1 MCQSISHCYLSPS
14 FSTLSASCSPKP
26 ICYYWR
32 YKYLKAGQKE
42 EEVNNALCGA
52 ICSCR
57 IRGLTQN
64 KLQSLFMW
72 NGTKEKKNYVPQ
84 CSNGSLLCFDSFWA
98 TTAERNKQYQSLVI
112 LIFDSRINLFLFMG
126 VLYDLLSG
134 KYLQERRN
142 FFF

>member
-64 KLQSLFMW
+64 KLQSLFMLM
-72 NGTKEKKNYVPQ
+72 EQKKKKTMSPSAAMAHCCVLIAFGQ
-84 CSNGSLLCFDSFWA
+84 QQLREISNIRVW
-98 TTAERNKQYQSLVI
+98 
-112 LIFDSRINLFLFMG
+112 
-126 VLYDLLSG
+126 LY
-134 KYLQERRN
+134 
-142 FFF
+142 